1 MIESK
6 RGQYKSDDNR
16 SNDKKKS
23 CDNNHMTL
31 LTINFKNVIK
41 NVIAN
46 VIKNV
51 IKNVNK
57 NVIKIFLRYY

>member
-16 SNDKKKS
+16 SNDKKES
-23 CDNNHMTL
+23 CDKNHMTL

-46 VIKNV
+46 VIINV

-57 NVIKIFLRYY
+57 NGTKFFFKFY